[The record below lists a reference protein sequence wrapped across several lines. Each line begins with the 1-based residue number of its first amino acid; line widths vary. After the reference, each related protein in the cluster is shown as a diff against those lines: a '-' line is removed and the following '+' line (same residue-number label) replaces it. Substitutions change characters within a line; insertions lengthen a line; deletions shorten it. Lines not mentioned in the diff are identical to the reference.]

1 MSVSGLA
8 LSALASL
15 SVRTTAPE
23 LAIRLNPLDPQ
34 ARINLASEQLLGS
47 DELNQDAF
55 ESVLQAIAFNRSDAR
70 LRSVLGLLELR
81 VGQVDSAYN
90 HFETARRMLPTEIQA
105 LTQLIRRD
113 FELRD
118 YDSVAEQLDM
128 YARRWRAQWP
138 AVEPYAKELARSE
151 PGLLSLSEQFRVPR
165 AQRDIILM
173 ALLSP
178 PSQLNE
184 AQSLVEDWVSAGLD
198 PTERLGRSLIV
209 AKFRE
214 RQFASAYDF
223 YRRFLSRS
231 SLEDND
237 KDNLVQNNA
246 FQFSSDGTPFD
257 WRILSTKGAYQDTD
271 IQTGLITQFLDS
283 PVRLNSPR
291 QSIPLQSGKYE
302 LSVNYSTE
310 SLGAPGAIELLV
322 TCGNELVSALPFKPG
337 SQENETGS
345 VTFEVSDS
353 SCDIHDIVLTTEKL
367 PESRQFRFS
376 GKIIIHNVELRKL

>member
-15 SVRTTAPE
+15 SVRTTEPE

-34 ARINLASEQLLGS
+34 ARIYLASEQLLGS
-47 DELNQDAF
+47 GELTQDAF
-55 ESVLQAIAFNRSDAR
+55 ESVLQAIAYNRSDAR

-81 VGQVDSAYN
+81 VGAVDSAYD

-128 YARRWRAQWP
+128 FARRWRAQWP
-138 AVEPYAKELARSE
+138 TVEPYAKELARSE

-165 AQRDIILM
+165 AQRDRILL
-173 ALLSP
+173 ALLAP
-178 PSQLNE
+178 PAQLNE
-184 AQSLVEDWVSAGLD
+184 AQILVEDWVSAGLD
-198 PTERLGRSLIV
+198 PTKRLGRSLIN
-209 AKFRE
+209 AKFRQ

-223 YRRFLSRS
+223 YRRFLWS
-231 SLEDND
+231 SSQESSDNG
-237 KDNLVQNNA
+237 NLVHNNA
-246 FQFSSDGTPFD
+246 FQLPPDGTPFD
-257 WRILSTKGAYQDTD
+257 WSIFSTKGAYQDID
-271 IQTGLITQFLDS
+271 IQSGLITQFLDS

-291 QSIPLQSGKYE
+291 QSVPLESGTYT

-310 SLGAPGAIELLV
+310 SLNAPGAIELSV
-322 TCGNELVSALPFKPG
+322 KCGKEPVSALLLKAG
-337 SQENETGS
+337 SRENEIGL

-353 SCDIHDIVLTTEKL
+353 RCEIYDIALITEKL
-367 PESRQFRFS
+367 PESRQYRFS
-376 GKIIIHNVELRKL
+376 GKIIIHKVELKKL